1 MCGLSWAM
9 HGTHTCEDCSTGC
22 GERAEMVA
30 WWWWLHKPETF
41 EAKTQ
46 STPVARRPS
55 GRRKCFNVRSERMV
69 SAHQTL
75 CKSLIY
81 REVFTIFRT
90 FIFSAGAQRSA
101 HTHRNDI
108 CVCSAFERGEHA
120 IGLSKTYTHTHTHMN
135 VCTPSAASPFIC
147 ACFWGAV
154 RAHKLP
160 SVHWNAFGALSKCST
175 HTRARLWHPV
185 HALRL
190 ARAFVCDLFALP
202 CVCCVRVR
210 VLVRAC
216 VCETFNVLD

>member
-75 CKSLIY
+75 RKSLIY
-81 REVFTIFRT
+81 REVFTIFQT

-120 IGLSKTYTHTHTHMN
+120 IGLSKTYTHMN

-160 SVHWNAFGALSKCST
+160 YIGMRSVRSPNVVHT
-175 HTRARLWHPV
+175 HTHVCGTPCMLYDSRARSCVICSHCHV
-185 HALRL
+185 CLR
-190 ARAFVCDLFALP
+190 ASACA
-202 CVCCVRVR
+202 CACVRVR
-210 VLVRAC
+210 D
-216 VCETFNVLD
+216 F